1 MSFKF
6 SFCSQFST
14 IEKKLT
20 SSNRWFGF
28 TSYFTTPQLR
38 TSLERVDSSWYVNKD
53 TLVYLGKTDEKE
65 LIIAKLQTWQFVFHA
80 ICFTPFFVR
89 LEEVERY
96 CKILLQNCC
105 WKMKITYTA
114 TSIEHS
120 EKDGG
125 CTFYQ
130 KALRSEYVWKSE
142 WMHIFQKTGIR
153 QEDI

>member
-1 MSFKF
+1 MLSVMSFEY
-6 SFCSQFST
+6 SFGSQFST
-14 IEKKLT
+14 IGIKLT

-28 TSYFTTPQLR
+28 TSYFTAPQLR
-38 TSLERVDSSWYVNKD
+38 TSLERVDLSWYVNKD

-120 EKDGG
+120 EKMADVHFTRKHCGRKLFEKVNG
-125 CTFYQ
+125 CISF
-130 KALRSEYVWKSE
+130 K
-142 WMHIFQKTGIR
+142 R
-153 QEDI
+153 QA